1 MVEIRRG
8 LLSIRGRLMHNSQLV
23 HRIFERDI
31 SDTLDH
37 FREVFTST
45 AELGYGPFR
54 PNNAVLCVSRN
65 SDLTN

>member
-1 MVEIRRG
+1 
-8 LLSIRGRLMHNSQLV
+8 MHNSQSV

-31 SDTLDH
+31 SDTLDQ